1 MDQEENKQPV
11 VYTREELY
19 RHDEASGAFTQ

>member
-11 VYTREELY
+11 VLTREELY
-19 RHDEASGAFTQ
+19 RHDEASEASTQ